1 MSYEHVIQLIF
12 MYVYCNVLD
21 SAESLVAYIHVDMS
35 LQQPEFFIYYPFNI
49 FCTDA
54 VPY

>member
-35 LQQPEFFIYYPFNI
+35 VQQPEFLIYYHLTF
-49 FCTDA
+49 F
-54 VPY
+54 V